1 MAWMVAGRLEREKP
15 TWYELVNL
23 GDAPLYQQYVDST
36 FFVVATMTGLG
47 YGNIVPRTIVEYL
60 TVLVIMIV
68 GASIYANFFA
78 NFAVTIYN
86 NNAK

>member
-1 MAWMVAGRLEREKP
+1 
-15 TWYELVNL
+15 
-23 GDAPLYQQYVDST
+23 
-36 FFVVATMTGLG
+36 MTGLG